1 MVDHIDDVTYTVR
14 NDGQHTVKSLADGNI
29 GGLLSKLPIH
39 QNKFPAKFPAI
50 QYF

>member
-14 NDGQHTVKSLADGNI
+14 NDGQHTVKVWRMEILVDS
-29 GGLLSKLPIH
+29 S
-39 QNKFPAKFPAI
+39 QNCQSVKINSPPKFPAI